1 MKRITHHD
9 KIRFILGMQSWF
21 NIRKS
26 INHMKK
32 LNKKKCMIVSVN
44 AKKGFEKIK
53 YQFTIK
59 TLSKV
64 RIEGKFLNLLEK
76 KKKLQLTIYVMLRN

>member
-1 MKRITHHD
+1 MH
-9 KIRFILGMQSWF
+9 SWF

-44 AKKGFEKIK
+44 AKKEFEKIK
-53 YQFTIK
+53 YQFTIE

-64 RIEGKFLNLLEK
+64 RQRGSS
-76 KKKLQLTIYVMLRN
+76 LT